1 MKIDGKIK
9 AKAQIDVD
17 IALAQSVHA
26 QSFVD
31 PEHTDFVR
39 DDLHAIA
46 QTLLDEFY
54 PELTY
59 LRIDIDASREWLA
72 CAQPEGVA

>member
-9 AKAQIDVD
+9 AKSQIYND

-31 PEHTDFVR
+31 PEYPEFVR

-54 PELTY
+54 PELTH
-59 LRIDIDASREWLA
+59 LRISIDAGREWLA
-72 CAQPEGVA
+72 GAQPEGVA

>member
-9 AKAQIDVD
+9 AKAQIDID
-17 IALAQSVHA
+17 IALARSVHA

-31 PEHTDFVR
+31 PDRTETVR

-54 PELTY
+54 PELTH
-59 LRIDIDASREWLA
+59 LRIDIDAGREWLA
-72 CAQPEGVA
+72 CAHLEGVA

>member
-1 MKIDGKIK
+1 MKIEGKIK
-9 AKAQIDVD
+9 TKAQIDAD

-31 PEHTDFVR
+31 PDHAETVR

-54 PELTY
+54 PELTH

>member
-9 AKAQIDVD
+9 AKAQIDID

-31 PEHTDFVR
+31 PEHTEFVR
-39 DDLHAIA
+39 ADLHAIA
-46 QTLLDEFY
+46 QTLIDEFY
-54 PELTY
+54 PELTH
-59 LRIDIDASREWLA
+59 LRIDIDAGREWLA
-72 CAQPEGVA
+72 YAQPEGVA

>member
-9 AKAQIDVD
+9 AKSQIDID

-31 PEHTDFVR
+31 PERTRFVR
-39 DDLHAIA
+39 ADLHAIA

-54 PELTY
+54 PELTH
-59 LRIDIDASREWLA
+59 LRIDIDAGREWLTNV
-72 CAQPEGVA
+72 QPEGVA